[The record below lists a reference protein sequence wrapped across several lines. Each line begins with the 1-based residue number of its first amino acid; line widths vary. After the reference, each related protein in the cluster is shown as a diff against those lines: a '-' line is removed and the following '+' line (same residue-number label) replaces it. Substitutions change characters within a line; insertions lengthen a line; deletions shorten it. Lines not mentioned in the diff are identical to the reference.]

1 MSTERNLRSSCEKHT
16 TLGKNRMD
24 SKASAHWEGGLKDT
38 YGKVATESGVLDA
51 GYSFKQRFEQPGT
64 NPEELIGAAHASCFS
79 MALSM
84 ILGEKGYTA
93 DAIDTQAKVTLSQS
107 DAGFDISS
115 IHLDVEVARA
125 VPTTLLSG
133 SRRNRQAN
141 CPVSKVLK
149 ADITMSAKLKAN
161 MALP

>member
-1 MSTERNLRSSCEKHT
+1 
-16 TLGKNRMD
+16 
-24 SKASAHWEGGLKDT
+24 
-38 YGKVATESGVLDA
+38 
-51 GYSFKQRFEQPGT
+51 
-64 NPEELIGAAHASCFS
+64 

-115 IHLDVEVARA
+115 IHLDVEASV
-125 VPTTLLSG
+125 SG
-133 SRRNRQAN
+133 ADDAAFQEAAETAKAN

-149 ADITMSAKLKAN
+149 ADITMSAKLKG
-161 MALP
+161 

>member
-1 MSTERNLRSSCEKHT
+1 
-16 TLGKNRMD
+16 MD
-24 SKASAHWEGGLKDT
+24 SKASAHWEGGLKDGQ
-38 YGKVATESGVLDA
+38 GKVATESGVLDA
-51 GYSFKQRFEQPGT
+51 GYSFKQRFEGEPGT

-115 IHLDVEVARA
+115 IHLDVEASV
-125 VPTTLLSG
+125 SG
-133 SRRNRQAN
+133 ADDAAFQEAAETAKAN

-149 ADITMSAKLKAN
+149 SDITMSAKLKG
-161 MALP
+161 